1 MSNAAFVF
9 VKPHANTDATR
20 ALVKETLA
28 AKGIT
33 IVSEG
38 TITSEDIDSKKY
50 IDQHYYAIAS
60 KATILKPSELVI
72 PSDKFEAAFGLTWDA
87 AMAAGNV
94 YNALD
99 ACAVLGLDAS
109 ALDAEWAKAKK
120 AGKVVKFGGGFYCGL
135 VEVEGKTPIY
145 CFNAFFMSM
154 RSKFTAPG
162 LSIYYYSVQWDP
174 KTLPWS
180 AFRGAVLGPTD
191 PAEAPADSIRG
202 MILAK
207 WEALGLK
214 EVPNTGDNGVHA
226 SASPFEGLAE
236 RANWLGADLAADP
249 FGASLVEA
257 GVPLETIKA
266 WSVDPR
272 VKLDAAGAE
281 GSIFDA
287 LEDQDAPDCLA
298 KCAELAKL

>member
-72 PSDKFEAAFGLTWDA
+72 PGDKFEAAFGLTWDA
-87 AMAAGNV
+87 AMATGNV
-94 YNALD
+94 HNALD
-99 ACAVLGLDAS
+99 ACAVLGIDANT
-109 ALDAEWAKAKK
+109 LDAEWAKAKK
-120 AGKVVKFGGGFYCGL
+120 AGKVVKFGGGFYRGL

-154 RSKFTAPG
+154 RSKFTAP
-162 LSIYYYSVQWDP
+162 
-174 KTLPWS
+174 
-180 AFRGAVLGPTD
+180 
-191 PAEAPADSIRG
+191 
-202 MILAK
+202 
-207 WEALGLK
+207 
-214 EVPNTGDNGVHA
+214 A
-226 SASPFEGLAE
+226 SASTTTACSGTPRRSRG
-236 RANWLGADLAADP
+236 RRSAARCSARP
-249 FGASLVEA
+249 T
-257 GVPLETIKA
+257 P
-266 WSVDPR
+266 PR
-272 VKLDAAGAE
+272 RRPTRSAA
-281 GSIFDA
+281 
-287 LEDQDAPDCLA
+287 
-298 KCAELAKL
+298 